1 MLPQLLRGF
10 LARLSSSVL
19 EHSMNGSTISEEV
32 RRLLIASTH
41 RYRKVREVALKHLD
55 AILTSFAAL
64 MCDRQIVF
72 VLLEILTLLR
82 RSCEDVYTDEVSI
95 YDSQSLYADPSRLT
109 QIYHSIRQSTVIS
122 PTRWTS
128 VSRLRMTLRLA
139 MRL

>member
-1 MLPQLLRGF
+1 MDGN
-10 LARLSSSVL
+10 VV
-19 EHSMNGSTISEEV
+19 SEEV

-82 RSCEDVYTDEVSI
+82 RSCEDVFTDEVSI
-95 YDSQSLYADPSRLT
+95 SDAYCTPNGLVSLHAADAIQTLHTVLPCISL
-109 QIYHSIRQSTVIS
+109 SFRQDGSLS
-122 PTRWTS
+122 GNHG
-128 VSRLRMTLRLA
+128 RLRCPQ
-139 MRL
+139 